1 MKINW
6 GAVGAIAT
14 IIGVFI
20 AIRQCQIAQDTT
32 ISLTNPIE
40 NSPNTPDERPKD
52 LMDAPE
58 NQPRIDN
65 TTSEPQRKLLE
76 EIPAQKSKPVVEANP
91 PTSTP
96 AKPVITADNET
107 DKDDFST
114 QQCFT
119 VQGNS
124 DGGGAI
130 QLYRHPTKGMQP
142 LKDRLE
148 PGTRVI
154 ILAKSDNKEMV
165 KIKAENSISGW
176 VAIERVLPCQ

>member
-14 IIGVFI
+14 IVGVFI
-20 AIRQCQIAQDTT
+20 AIRQSPIAESTP
-32 ISLTNPIE
+32 ISPTNPVE
-40 NSPNTPDERPKD
+40 NSPTTFNEKPKD
-52 LMDAPE
+52 VTDTLE
-58 NQPRIDN
+58 YQPKINDTPSERQRQPASETPAKN
-65 TTSEPQRKLLE
+65 T
-76 EIPAQKSKPVVEANP
+76 KSLVKENP
-91 PTSTP
+91 PTSTHTEP
-96 AKPVITADNET
+96 IITTDNEIS
-107 DKDDFST
+107 KDDFST
-114 QQCFT
+114 HECFII
-119 VQGNS
+119 QGNS

-130 QLYRHPTKGMQP
+130 QIYRHPTKGMQP

-176 VAIERVLPCQ
+176 VAVERVLPCQ